1 MPLQVMRMFYAIVRF
16 AFEAVFGRQQML
28 HYPLYVNDDQTLLQG
43 QMYFTDRCLS
53 YLPDLG
59 GKRLL
64 DIGCGNGV
72 QALYIHDAYK
82 PQYVCGID
90 INEMHVRQASAEKAA
105 RDLHDLDFAVDNAQH
120 LISVEDDSFD
130 VAICIESAHHYADKR
145 AFLRQ
150 VHRVLRPGGYVLVA
164 DLVRRD
170 GALPNALER
179 KLSLC
184 YWPVHAYREAFA
196 SLQLALVKEDELTNS
211 VLPAFR
217 ATDKWFTAQSQSR
230 GLSYRLGRLFGRL
243 LVALYTYEL
252 KYRFRYC
259 VFVAQ
264 KL

>member
-105 RDLHDLDFAVDNAQH
+105 RDLTISISRSTTPNISSRSKTTASTLQFASKVPTTTRTSGPSYAKFTGCFDRAATFWSLTWYGGTARCRTRWNESCPSATGRFTRTGKHSPVCSSRSSRKTNSRIPCCRRSGQRTSGSPPRVSHVDYRIA
-120 LISVEDDSFD
+120 
-130 VAICIESAHHYADKR
+130 SA
-145 AFLRQ
+145 
-150 VHRVLRPGGYVLVA
+150 GCLVA
-164 DLVRRD
+164 Y
-170 GALPNALER
+170 
-179 KLSLC
+179 S
-184 YWPVHAYREAFA
+184 
-196 SLQLALVKEDELTNS
+196 
-211 VLPAFR
+211 
-217 ATDKWFTAQSQSR
+217 
-230 GLSYRLGRLFGRL
+230 
-243 LVALYTYEL
+243 
-252 KYRFRYC
+252 
-259 VFVAQ
+259 
-264 KL
+264 